1 MTKEIDYSEFVKLFR
16 TDDTIEANE
25 YLDLGWI
32 LLNVEKVQVA
42 EQSFNTYF
50 MLGWNKP
57 IDAITYGRSYSQR
70 LKDGLKEKYGDKGDK
85 IDIETNND
93 VPF

>member
-1 MTKEIDYSEFVKLFR
+1 MTKEIDYHEFVKLFR
-16 TDDTIEANE
+16 TSDTIEANE

-50 MLGWNKP
+50 VLGWNKP
-57 IDAITYGRSYSQR
+57 LEEIECGRSYSQR
-70 LKDGLKEKYGDKGDK
+70 LKDGLKEKYGYN